1 MPKEREDDFQTDEFE
16 DLNENNQTNDETI
29 DENIVEENNVEEEV
43 ASEKE
48 TDKKPWH
55 KRFGSDENLRNRQY
69 SRTSRN
75 QPKQEASTL
84 SKVLLGAFVV
94 LLIIPF
100 VVLLIVESQRSN
112 EEIPGRTKEQ
122 VMISRSSISS
132 ESESSSESAASSES
146 SASSQS
152 EGNINVASGD
162 ESIGSQEIETTT
174 PVESETTPAPTPEP
188 EPVVEP
194 TPEPTP
200 EPAPSTSTT
209 HTVSAGETWYGIARI
224 HGINV
229 YDLLAANGASEGT
242 PIHPGDVV
250 VVP

>member
-1 MPKEREDDFQTDEFE
+1 MPKESEDDFQTDEFE
-16 DLNENNQTNDETI
+16 DLNNDNKPI
-29 DENIVEENNVEEEV
+29 DEINEEKNVDEEIT
-43 ASEKE
+43 SEDN
-48 TDKKPWH
+48 TDKNPWH

-100 VVLLIVESQRSN
+100 VVLLIVESQRNN
-112 EEIPGRTKEQ
+112 EEIPARTKEQ

-132 ESESSSESAASSES
+132 ESESSSESSASSEASEAS
-146 SASSQS
+146 SASQSQ
-152 EGNINVASGD
+152 GNINVASGD
-162 ESIGSQEIETTT
+162 ESIGSQEIETSSVVQETT
-174 PVESETTPAPTPEP
+174 PVS

-194 TPEPTP
+194 TPTPEP

>member
-16 DLNENNQTNDETI
+16 DLNNDNKPI
-29 DENIVEENNVEEEV
+29 DEINEEKNIDEEIT
-43 ASEKE
+43 SEDN

-100 VVLLIVESQRSN
+100 VVLLIVESQRNN
-112 EEIPGRTKEQ
+112 EEIPARTKEQ

-132 ESESSSESAASSES
+132 ESESSSESSASSEAS
-146 SASSQS
+146 SASQSQ
-152 EGNINVASGD
+152 GNINVASGD
-162 ESIGSQEIETTT
+162 ESIGSQEIETSS
-174 PVESETTPAPTPEP
+174 VVQETTPFS

-194 TPEPTP
+194 TPTPEP

>member
-16 DLNENNQTNDETI
+16 DLNNDNKPI
-29 DENIVEENNVEEEV
+29 DEINEEKNVDEEIT
-43 ASEKE
+43 SEDN

-100 VVLLIVESQRSN
+100 VVLLIVESQRNN
-112 EEIPGRTKEQ
+112 EEIPARTKEQ

-132 ESESSSESAASSES
+132 ESESSSESSASSEAS
-146 SASSQS
+146 SASQSQ
-152 EGNINVASGD
+152 GNINVASGD
-162 ESIGSQEIETTT
+162 ESIGSQEIETSSVVQETT
-174 PVESETTPAPTPEP
+174 PVS

-194 TPEPTP
+194 TPTPTPEP

>member
-1 MPKEREDDFQTDEFE
+1 MSRERDNEYQNKEIEELKKNQQVDSDDEIV
-16 DLNENNQTNDETI
+16 ETKI
-29 DENIVEENNVEEEV
+29 DESSANEQK
-43 ASEKE
+43 KE
-48 TDKKPWH
+48 KKPWH

-112 EEIPGRTKEQ
+112 DDIPARTKEQ

-132 ESESSSESAASSES
+132 ESESESSSSES
-146 SASSQS
+146 SESVSSS
-152 EGNINVASGD
+152 GNISVAENGD
-162 ESIGSQEIETTT
+162 ESVGSQEISQPAQSTPETTQQ
-174 PVESETTPAPTPEP
+174 PPAETTPAPA
-188 EPVVEP
+188 P
-194 TPEPTP
+194 TPAP
-200 EPAPSTSTT
+200 ETQPAQPSSTT
-209 HTVSAGETWYGIARI
+209 HAVNAGETWYGIARTY
-224 HGINV
+224 GVNV
-229 YDLLAANGASEGT
+229 YDLLAANGAAEGT
-242 PIHPGDVV
+242 PLHPGDVV

>member
-16 DLNENNQTNDETI
+16 DLNNDNKPI
-29 DENIVEENNVEEEV
+29 DEINEEKNVDEEIT
-43 ASEKE
+43 SEDN

-100 VVLLIVESQRSN
+100 VVLLIVESQRNN
-112 EEIPGRTKEQ
+112 EEIPARTKEQ

-132 ESESSSESAASSES
+132 ESESSSESSASSEAS
-146 SASSQS
+146 SASQSQ
-152 EGNINVASGD
+152 GNINVASGD
-162 ESIGSQEIETTT
+162 ESIGSQEIETSSVVQETT
-174 PVESETTPAPTPEP
+174 PVS

-194 TPEPTP
+194 TPT
-200 EPAPSTSTT
+200 PSTSTT

>member
-1 MPKEREDDFQTDEFE
+1 MPKESEDDFQTDEFE
-16 DLNENNQTNDETI
+16 DLNNDNKPI
-29 DENIVEENNVEEEV
+29 DEINEEKNVDEEIT
-43 ASEKE
+43 SEDN
-48 TDKKPWH
+48 TDKNPWH

-100 VVLLIVESQRSN
+100 VVLLIVESQRNN
-112 EEIPGRTKEQ
+112 EEIPARTKEQ

-132 ESESSSESAASSES
+132 ESESSSESSASSEAS
-146 SASSQS
+146 SASQSQ
-152 EGNINVASGD
+152 GNINVASGD
-162 ESIGSQEIETTT
+162 ESIGSQEIETSSVVQETT
-174 PVESETTPAPTPEP
+174 PVS

-194 TPEPTP
+194 TPTPEP

>member
-16 DLNENNQTNDETI
+16 DLNNDNKPI
-29 DENIVEENNVEEEV
+29 DEINEEKNVDEEIT
-43 ASEKE
+43 SEDN

-75 QPKQEASTL
+75 QPNQEASTL

-100 VVLLIVESQRSN
+100 VVLLIVESQRNN
-112 EEIPGRTKEQ
+112 EEIPARTKEQ

-132 ESESSSESAASSES
+132 ESESSSESSASSEAS
-146 SASSQS
+146 SASQSQ
-152 EGNINVASGD
+152 GNINVASGD
-162 ESIGSQEIETTT
+162 ESIGSQEIETSSVVQETT
-174 PVESETTPAPTPEP
+174 PVS

-194 TPEPTP
+194 TPTPEP

>member
-16 DLNENNQTNDETI
+16 DLNNDNKPI
-29 DENIVEENNVEEEV
+29 DEINEEKNVDEEIT
-43 ASEKE
+43 SEDN

-100 VVLLIVESQRSN
+100 VVLLIVESQRNN
-112 EEIPGRTKEQ
+112 EEIPARTKEQ

-132 ESESSSESAASSES
+132 ESESSSESSASSEAS
-146 SASSQS
+146 SASQSQ
-152 EGNINVASGD
+152 GNINVASGD
-162 ESIGSQEIETTT
+162 ESIESQEIETSSVVQETT
-174 PVESETTPAPTPEP
+174 PVS

-194 TPEPTP
+194 TPTPEP

>member
-16 DLNENNQTNDETI
+16 DLNNDNKPI
-29 DENIVEENNVEEEV
+29 DEINEEKNVDEEIT
-43 ASEKE
+43 SEDN

-100 VVLLIVESQRSN
+100 VVLLIVESQRNN
-112 EEIPGRTKEQ
+112 EEIPARTKEQ

-132 ESESSSESAASSES
+132 ESESSSESSASSEAS
-146 SASSQS
+146 SASQSQ
-152 EGNINVASGD
+152 GNINVASGD
-162 ESIGSQEIETTT
+162 ESIGSQEIETSSVVQETT
-174 PVESETTPAPTPEP
+174 PVS

-194 TPEPTP
+194 TPTPEP

>member
-16 DLNENNQTNDETI
+16 DLNNDNKPI
-29 DENIVEENNVEEEV
+29 DEINEEKNVDEEIT
-43 ASEKE
+43 SEDN

-100 VVLLIVESQRSN
+100 VVLLIVESQRNN
-112 EEIPGRTKEQ
+112 EEIPARTKEQ

-132 ESESSSESAASSES
+132 ESESSSESSASSEAS
-146 SASSQS
+146 SASQSQ
-152 EGNINVASGD
+152 GNINVASGD
-162 ESIGSQEIETTT
+162 ESIGSQEIETSSVVQETT
-174 PVESETTPAPTPEP
+174 PVS

-194 TPEPTP
+194 TPTPEP

-242 PIHPGDVV
+242 PIYPGDVV